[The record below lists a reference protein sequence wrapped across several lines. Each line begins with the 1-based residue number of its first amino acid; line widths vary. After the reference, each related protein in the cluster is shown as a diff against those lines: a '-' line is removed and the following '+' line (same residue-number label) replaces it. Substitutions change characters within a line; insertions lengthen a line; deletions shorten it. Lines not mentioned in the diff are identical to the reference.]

1 VSRIR
6 GLCDGDSK
14 EVRMSCS
21 LGPGFHAP
29 AGKPVDSSAYER
41 WTGRWS
47 RMFVPM
53 VIAAAQ
59 VASGDLV
66 LDVSTGTGEA
76 ALVALQAIGAS
87 GLVIGVDI
95 APAMLTGARERLN
108 DPSFWPVAADGQ
120 ALPFKDASFDAV
132 VCQLGLQFFPDPAR
146 GLTEFRRVLRSGASM
161 GVCVISTPD
170 KAPMWGILAEELG
183 RRLPAQRPVL
193 NLSFAL
199 ADESR
204 LHALFANAGFRD
216 IAIER
221 VERHDAVESFDAY
234 WEPIEGGTG
243 SIPQIY
249 LTLSEA
255 ERRAVREEVKQRLS
269 RFEVDGKLVLGVE
282 MLIARGQA

>member
-1 VSRIR
+1 
-6 GLCDGDSK
+6 
-14 EVRMSCS
+14 MSTN
-21 LGPGFHAP
+21 LAPGFHVAV
-29 AGKPVDSSAYER
+29 GTPVDALAYDR

-53 VIAAAQ
+53 VIEAAQ
-59 VASGDLV
+59 VASGDRI

-76 ALVALQAIGAS
+76 ALVALQAVGAS
-87 GLVIGVDI
+87 GLVVGVDI
-95 APAMLTGARERLN
+95 APAMLTGARERLGN
-108 DPSFWPVAADGQ
+108 SSFWPIAADGQ

-146 GLTEFRRVLRSGASM
+146 GLREFRRVLHPGAIA
-161 GVCVISTPD
+161 GVCVIATAD

-193 NLSFAL
+193 NLSFSL
-199 ADESR
+199 ADQSR
-204 LHALFANAGFRD
+204 LHAFFASAGFRD

-221 VERHDAVESFDAY
+221 VERQDTVESFEAY
-234 WEPIEGGTG
+234 WEAIEGGVG

-255 ERRAVREEVKQRLS
+255 DRRAVREEVKRRLS
-269 RFEVDGKLVLGVE
+269 RYEVNGRLMLSVE
-282 MLIARGQA
+282 MLIGRGRA

>member
-1 VSRIR
+1 MR
-6 GLCDGDSK
+6 GGDSM
-14 EVRMSCS
+14 EVGMGAS
-21 LGPGFHAP
+21 LGPGFHAA
-29 AGKPVDSSAYER
+29 AGKPVDRLAYDR

-53 VIAAAQ
+53 VVAAAQ
-59 VASGDLV
+59 VAPGDRI

-76 ALVALQAIGAS
+76 ALFALQAIGAS
-87 GLVIGVDI
+87 GVVIGVDI
-95 APAMLTGARERLN
+95 APAMLTCARERLT

-120 ALPFKDASFDAV
+120 LLPFKDASFDAV

-146 GLTEFRRVLRSGASM
+146 GLAEFRRVLRPGASV

-170 KAPMWGILAEELG
+170 KAPLWGILAEELG

-199 ADESR
+199 ADQSR
-204 LHALFANAGFRD
+204 LHDLFAGAGFRN
-216 IAIER
+216 IVIER
-221 VERHDAVESFDAY
+221 VERRDAVENFDAY
-234 WEPIEGGTG
+234 WEPIESGVG

-255 ERRAVREEVKQRLS
+255 DRRRVREEVKRRLS
-269 RFEVDGKLVLGVE
+269 RFEVDGRLVLSVE
-282 MLIARGQA
+282 MLIGSGHA